1 MTAAVHAAPRLTIG
15 YLLRFLLAVIC
26 LLGVLLYGTTRLIVG
41 LDTQDYS
48 CLDQRVFFI
57 DTQTRPTAADL
68 EVGDLVAVRLTDAQ
82 RPATATWEP
91 RTIMVKRV
99 EASVPGTR
107 ITVSRDG
114 ISFELD
120 GKRWTHGT
128 ALESA
133 AKLGRSEASFER
145 TFELKPGE
153 LFLMGDNPMSYDG
166 RYYGP
171 VTEAQVVGAV
181 LWAI

>member
-1 MTAAVHAAPRLTIG
+1 MTAASHPARALTIG
-15 YLLRFLLAVIC
+15 YLIRFVLAVSC
-26 LLGVLLYGTTRLIVG
+26 LLGVLLYGTTRLILGV
-41 LDTQDYS
+41 DTQDYS
-48 CLDQRVFFI
+48 CLDQHVFLI
-57 DTQTRPTAADL
+57 DSHTRPTAADL
-68 EVGDLVAVRLTDAQ
+68 VVGDLVAIRLTEAQ
-82 RPATATWEP
+82 RPTIATWEP
-91 RTIMVKRV
+91 HTIMVKRV

-107 ITVSRDG
+107 ITISRSG

-128 ALESA
+128 ALESS

-171 VTEAQVVGAV
+171 VTEAQVVGSV
-181 LWAI
+181 LWAV